1 MAAKAASGLVETDH
15 SRALMLEEKCRGLLS
30 EQKLFKKL
38 WTTSGPIVFEAY
50 FEALFLL
57 PFFFLLNSPIYETDS
72 AKPKLEGLSG

>member
-38 WTTSGPIVFEAY
+38 
-50 FEALFLL
+50 
-57 PFFFLLNSPIYETDS
+57 
-72 AKPKLEGLSG
+72 